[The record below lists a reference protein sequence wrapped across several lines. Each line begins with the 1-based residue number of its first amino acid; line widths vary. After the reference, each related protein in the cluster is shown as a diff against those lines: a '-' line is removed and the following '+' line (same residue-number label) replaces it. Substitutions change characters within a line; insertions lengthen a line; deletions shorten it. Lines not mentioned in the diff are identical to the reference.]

1 MRFEWDESK
10 RQTNLR
16 QHGLDFSG
24 VESIFAGETLTVLDD
39 RFDYGEIRFLTLGIL
54 NGRVVALAHTETD
67 EVARIISL
75 RKASKSEEEIYYQE
89 IKD

>member
-1 MRFEWDESK
+1 MRFEWDESE

-39 RFDYGEIRFLTLGIL
+39 RFDYGEIGFLTLGIL